1 MGLGIAERE
10 SIARRAASEVTSG
23 MIVNLG
29 IGIPSLVPN
38 FLPDGMEVM
47 LQAENGVLG
56 IGGSPERGE
65 EDELLCNAAGFPVS
79 TVKGA
84 SYFDSALSFAMI
96 RKGLIDITI
105 LGALQV
111 SRTGDLANWL
121 VPGKKCRNGR
131 GDGACPRRE
140 KSGCRHEPHRSE
152 RPAEAGRKLFV
163 AAYSSGLC
171 RSHHYRESRHQHR

>member
-1 MGLGIAERE
+1 MVI
-10 SIARRAASEVTSG
+10 SI
-23 MIVNLG
+23 I
-29 IGIPSLVPN
+29 
-38 FLPDGMEVM
+38 
-47 LQAENGVLG
+47 LG

-111 SRTGDLANWL
+111 ILLSALRTTADPKDAVFRLQHYL
-121 VPGKKCRNGR
+121 
-131 GDGACPRRE
+131 
-140 KSGCRHEPHRSE
+140 H
-152 RPAEAGRKLFV
+152 AGRQKV
-163 AAYSSGLC
+163 
-171 RSHHYRESRHQHR
+171 RH